1 MEFFWSGR
9 SDLNRRPL
17 APKASALNQ
26 TAPRPAYLRLYT
38 LVLPSQEKDSFFKYA
53 LPIYEIFL

>member
-1 MEFFWSGR
+1 LNYIFHLSSFSNAFLLALMSYNQDYPSYQWSGR

-26 TAPRPAYLRLYT
+26 TAPRPA
-38 LVLPSQEKDSFFKYA
+38 
-53 LPIYEIFL
+53 